1 VLLAVEGIWDSLLES
16 SEDSNSTSFDTADA
30 QLLLALSKAAFG
42 SAESGRAI
50 CFAGSIQSHAVSVL
64 IDSGSSASFISA
76 SLAAKLVDVSV
87 MPVPSTVRV
96 AGCGLLQSSQLLVQ
110 VPWTIEQVTFVTDF
124 RVLQLTSYDL
134 IVAMDWLKQFSPMQ
148 VHWLQKWMMIPYQV

>member
-1 VLLAVEGIWDSLLES
+1 MLLAVEGIWDSLLES
-16 SEDSNSTSFDTADA
+16 GEDSNSTSSDTANA

-42 SAESGRAI
+42 SAESGHAI

-64 IDSGSSASFISA
+64 IDSGSSASFISV
-76 SLAAKLVDVSV
+76 SLATKLVDVSV

-96 AGCGLLQSSQLLVQ
+96 AGCGLLQSSQLLVH
-110 VPWTIEQVTFVTDF
+110 VPWTIEHVTFVTDF

-134 IVAMDWLKQFSPMQ
+134 IVGMDWLEKFSPM
-148 VHWLQKWMMIPYQV
+148 